1 VSRVAATF
9 DRMPVFR
16 VTNHVG
22 SLQGVD
28 ACAPPGARVVAVAG
42 IARPERFFTTLREQ
56 GFEIVREL
64 RFPDHHWFSSDD
76 LDRIGTIAKEASA
89 DLVVTTEKDAVR
101 VAPQP
106 GWAVLPMPA
115 VIEPAEQFSAWLRER
130 L

>member
-1 VSRVAATF
+1 
-9 DRMPVFR
+9 
-16 VTNHVG
+16 
-22 SLQGVD
+22 VD

-106 GWAVLPMPA
+106 GWAVLPMTA